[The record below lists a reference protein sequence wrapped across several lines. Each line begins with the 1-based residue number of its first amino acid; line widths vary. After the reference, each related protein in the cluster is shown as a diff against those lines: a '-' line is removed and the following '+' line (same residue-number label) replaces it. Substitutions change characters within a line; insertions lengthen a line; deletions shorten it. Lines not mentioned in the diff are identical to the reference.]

1 MTHDEM
7 IAVIQAAKD
16 GAAIECA
23 RMSAYYAGKRN
34 GPWTKIKQN
43 PIVFNFQ
50 NYTYRVAPEVREFT
64 VVLDANGT
72 PIGIGPGRPGSYIMI
87 NPTTDMAGVTTMR
100 VREVLSGE
108 SS

>member
-34 GPWTKIKQN
+34 GPWTKCKTKNI
-43 PIVFNFQ
+43 IFNFQ
-50 NYTYRVAPEVREFT
+50 NYTYRVAPVIREFT

-87 NPTTDMAGVTTMR
+87 NSTTDMTGVTTVR